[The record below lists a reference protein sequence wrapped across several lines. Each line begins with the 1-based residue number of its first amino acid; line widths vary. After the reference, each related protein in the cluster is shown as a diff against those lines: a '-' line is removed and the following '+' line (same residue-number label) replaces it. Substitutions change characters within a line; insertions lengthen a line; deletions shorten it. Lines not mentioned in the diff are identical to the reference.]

1 MECGASFGE
10 LLDLVHDVRIVLIVI
25 SKLLYFSKVILLLTI
40 TKRHIQVPASGQSK
54 LPYVCILASGL
65 ELAWK

>member
-25 SKLLYFSKVILLLTI
+25 YKFLCFSEVILFI
-40 TKRHIQVPASGQSK
+40 TMAKLHFQVPTSGQS
-54 LPYVCILASGL
+54 S
-65 ELAWK
+65 